1 MWKTTVAS
9 QIAFS
14 PAVRITPLWRNI
26 HIFRVLKAV
35 LGSGLEKGSHCRVD
49 LAPHRWHMARV
60 CKIEEIKNIKQEIL
74 ERIHSA

>member
-1 MWKTTVAS
+1 
-9 QIAFS
+9 
-14 PAVRITPLWRNI
+14 
-26 HIFRVLKAV
+26 VLKAV